1 MKKIV
6 DALCICAGVRRDVLT
21 RVPAGR
27 GQASTL
33 GLIMILIAIIS
44 AFTSGYA
51 LSRVFLGESY
61 VVVVAIVGGIV
72 WSALVFS
79 IDRLMIL
86 SLDKFGSTRKLVT
99 QLVLRIPLALVI
111 AAVMSTPFILR
122 LSENVTDA
130 ELLKERRDTVEREF
144 AANSKEAGLAEQ
156 QATVSKLE
164 SARQTHEQ
172 SLMAEPSSFEYK
184 EAKTAAELAHAN
196 YQSVQRVNAQRT
208 ARATIQIDRINQG
221 ATNGNLGTN
230 EASRVAA
237 LQKSIQ
243 SLQTE
248 TATAKHAAE
257 AADSRL
263 TDATRA
269 WRTQETEDL
278 EQTKKDLTAAATVA
292 THTETEVSARNED
305 SEKGTG
311 PLFRSNLINQYRT
324 YRRITSNPSHPDY
337 AAMKTFEYG
346 MHLLFLILELTPL
359 AMKALSRKG
368 PLDDATAA
376 AEQLD
381 SDRINGDANNT
392 MARRQSLAAAKRA
405 VEDAAIENWKNSQI
419 AKLQLVKLQTADL
432 SKLNE
437 ELEKIAA

>member
-6 DALCICAGVRRDVLT
+6 DALCICAGARRDVLNK
-21 RVPAGR
+21 VPAGR
-27 GQASTL
+27 GQAATL

-61 VVVVAIVGGIV
+61 VVVVAVAGGLI
-72 WSALVFS
+72 WAALVFS

-99 QLVLRIPLALVI
+99 QLVLRVPLALVI

-144 AANSKEAGLAEQ
+144 AANSKEAGLGEQ

-164 SARQTHEQ
+164 AARQMHEQ

-196 YQSVQRVNAQRT
+196 YQSVQRVNAQRV
-208 ARATIQIDRINQG
+208 ARATSQIDRINQG
-221 ATNGNLGTN
+221 AGGNLGTN

-237 LQKSIQ
+237 LQRSIQ

-248 TATAKHAAE
+248 TAAAKHAAE

-278 EQTKKDLTAAATVA
+278 EQTKKDLTAATTVA
-292 THTETEVSARNED
+292 THTETEVTARNQD
-305 SEKGTG
+305 SEKGAG
-311 PLFRSNLINQYRT
+311 PLFRSTLINQYRT
-324 YRRITSNPSHPDY
+324 YRRITSNTSHPDY

-381 SDRINGDANNT
+381 SDRINGDANNI

-419 AKLQLVKLQTADL
+419 AKLQLVKFQSADL

-437 ELEKIAA
+437 ELEEIAA

>member
-1 MKKIV
+1 MMTIV
-6 DALCICAGVRRDVLT
+6 DALCICAGIRRDVLN

-27 GQASTL
+27 GHAATL
-33 GLIMILIAIIS
+33 GLIMILVAVIS

-61 VVVVAIVGGIV
+61 VDVVAVVGGII
-72 WSALVFS
+72 WAALVFS

-86 SLDKFGSTRKLVT
+86 SLDKFGSTQKLVT

-122 LSENVTDA
+122 LSENVTNA

-156 QATVSKLE
+156 QAAVRKLE
-164 SARQTHEQ
+164 AARQAYEQ

-184 EAKTAAELAHAN
+184 EAKTAAELARAN
-196 YQSVQRVNAQRT
+196 YQSVQGANAQRV
-208 ARATIQIDRINQG
+208 ARAVNQIERINQG
-221 ATNGNLGTN
+221 GTDGNLGPN
-230 EASRVAA
+230 EPSRVAA

-243 SLQTE
+243 SLRAE
-248 TATAKHAAE
+248 TAAAQHAAE

-263 TDATRA
+263 ADATHA
-269 WRTQETEDL
+269 WQAKETEDL
-278 EQTKKDLTAAATVA
+278 ELTKQHLNTAAAAA
-292 THTETEVSARNED
+292 THAEALVTAHNQE
-305 SEKGTG
+305 SEKGAG
-311 PLFRSNLINQYRT
+311 PLFRSTLINQYRT

-337 AAMKTFEYG
+337 AAMKTFEFG

-359 AMKALSRKG
+359 GMKALARKG
-368 PLDDATAA
+368 PMDDATAA

-392 MARRQSLAAAKRA
+392 MARRQSLAAARRA
-405 VEDAAIENWKNSQI
+405 VEDAAVENWKNSLI
-419 AKLQLVKLQTADL
+419 AKLQLVKLQTVDL

-437 ELEKIAA
+437 ELDRIAA